1 MLLVHARCLLRKSPL
16 WILPFPQAT
25 FLYVPHAVKLLWKSA
40 IDSLNAKWSIGQGVL
55 NSSIGHLWEWI
66 EQSLETCQLSY
77 VGLLPCIDNYMVTSL
92 IHTLSCQ
99 SFLSE
104 MAMSGWGLSLNNV
117 GGANQALAKG
127 LDYQK
132 QKRDTHHLSKSTWW
146 LASSQCSQL
155 TQQQNVGIFI

>member
-40 IDSLNAKWSIGQGVL
+40 IDSLNAKWSMGQGIL
-55 NSSIGHLWEWI
+55 NSIGHLWEWI
-66 EQSLETCQLSY
+66 AQSLEICRFIFCEP
-77 VGLLPCIDNYMVTSL
+77 LPCIDNYMVTSL

-127 LDYQK
+127 LDYQN
-132 QKRDTHHLSKSTWW
+132 KRDTHHLSKSTWW